1 MADAVQGIMEPRIVQ
16 KFAVDRVYTHGDLSR
31 IELRVKGSVDNL
43 PQAHDEVDGEEGPKE
58 IVTEELCTTEDLRG
72 EMI

>member
-43 PQAHDEVDGEEGPKE
+43 PQTHDEVDGEGPKE